1 MKLLTYKSLFI
12 SWKKINKS
20 MVLKLLKLMLNII
33 NVLSKLSLRIISLPN
48 FKRRILKLRVDLS
61 NNKLSMKQLDLIEIF
76 TPRIYSKLK
85 RKLLNWKWSSD
96 EWLSKSLIS
105 KKKSDKKIKL
115 SFLKKRN
122 RKTITAKTL
131 N

>member
-85 RKLLNWKWSSD
+85 RKLLN
-96 EWLSKSLIS
+96 
-105 KKKSDKKIKL
+105 
-115 SFLKKRN
+115 
-122 RKTITAKTL
+122 
-131 N
+131 